1 MNKWLTTSVKP
12 DKLTCGSCGYEED
25 IGWVGEEGTKY
36 CPGCGEDMLS
46 TDVHH
51 PYRNLGHAQS
61 NDKNTHCIGRPCIVH
76 GEKAIFH
83 QLAVTERL
91 VLNYKHA
98 LSTNNSKRRWVLE
111 DGVIVTGACS
121 TDKTR
126 NIVAVVE
133 FESGVLTT
141 VDIDWVCFLDSGNVF
156 REHEIFFH
164 NAE

>member
-36 CPGCGEDMLS
+36 CPGCGEDMHS

-51 PYRNLGHAQS
+51 LHRNLGHAQS

-76 GEKAIFH
+76 GEKAIFY
-83 QLAVTERL
+83 QLAVTD
-91 VLNYKHA
+91 
-98 LSTNNSKRRWVLE
+98 STY
-111 DGVIVTGACS
+111 
-121 TDKTR
+121 KTR

-156 REHEIFFH
+156 REHEIFFR